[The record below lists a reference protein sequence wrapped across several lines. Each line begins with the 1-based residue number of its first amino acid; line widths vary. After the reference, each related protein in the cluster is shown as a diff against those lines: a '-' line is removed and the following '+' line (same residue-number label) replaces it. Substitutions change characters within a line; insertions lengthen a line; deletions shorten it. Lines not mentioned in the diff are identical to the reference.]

1 MVEDTARKAPS
12 AKDGEPA
19 GGVQVIARAA
29 QILRALEGQ
38 PRGLSLAQ
46 LADLVE
52 LPRSTVHRIVSA
64 LITEGF
70 LASASPSGRVRIGP
84 EFARLAWTGTAELWR
99 AVETYMQRIHD
110 QLGETVDCSILD
122 GHRVRVIHVIPTRH
136 ELRAIADVGATF
148 PLHSTS
154 KGRAMLA
161 AYDRAAARRMLP
173 AELEQYTP
181 KTVTTVDGV
190 MKAID
195 EARRTGVAY
204 DREESTMGICAAA
217 IAVREPSGV
226 LLAISVPVPV
236 QRYTDLADKIT
247 RVLSD
252 VRRDALAAFGDP
264 AAG

>member
-1 MVEDTARKAPS
+1 MNA
-12 AKDGEPA
+12 PA

-38 PRGLSLAQ
+38 PRWLSLAQ
-46 LADLVE
+46 LADVVG

-64 LITEGF
+64 LIAEGF

-99 AVETYMQRIHD
+99 SVEPFMQRIHD

-161 AYDRAAARRMLP
+161 VYDRPAARRMLP
-173 AELEQYTP
+173 ADLERYTP
-181 KTVTTVDGV
+181 KTVTTIDGV
-190 MKAID
+190 LLAID
-195 EARRTGVAY
+195 QARQTGVAL
-204 DREESTMGICAAA
+204 DLEESTMGICAAA

-236 QRYTDLADKIT
+236 QRYECLADKII
-247 RVLSD
+247 RVLGE
-252 VRRDALAAFGDP
+252 VRKETLTAFGD
-264 AAG
+264 AAAE

>member
-1 MVEDTARKAPS
+1 MNA
-12 AKDGEPA
+12 PA

-46 LADLVE
+46 LADVVG

-64 LITEGF
+64 LIAEGF

-99 AVETYMQRIHD
+99 SVEPFMQRIHD

-161 AYDRAAARRMLP
+161 VYDRPAARRMLP
-173 AELEQYTP
+173 ADLERYTP
-181 KTVTTVDGV
+181 KTVTTIDGV
-190 MKAID
+190 LLAID
-195 EARRTGVAY
+195 QARQTGVAL
-204 DREESTMGICAAA
+204 DLEESTMGICAAA

-236 QRYTDLADKIT
+236 QRYECLADKII
-247 RVLSD
+247 RVLGE
-252 VRRDALAAFGDP
+252 VRKETLTAFGD
-264 AAG
+264 AAAE